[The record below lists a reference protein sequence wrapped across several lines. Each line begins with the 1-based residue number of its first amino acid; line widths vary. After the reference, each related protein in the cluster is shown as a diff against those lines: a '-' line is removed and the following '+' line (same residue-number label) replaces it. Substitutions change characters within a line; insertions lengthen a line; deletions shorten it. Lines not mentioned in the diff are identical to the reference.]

1 MPHDEFDVA
10 IVGAGAAGLGAAQ
23 ALARSSLSYV
33 VLEARER
40 PGGRAWT
47 DVLANGEAVDLGC
60 GWLHS
65 ADNNPLV
72 AIAEAQGREIDRS
85 PPPWARADAQIGRHR
100 DRSAAFGEAMER
112 FRARVEARPADAA
125 DVALDALLDPG
136 EPFAAMIDAVSTWYS
151 GAELHKIS
159 AADLA
164 AYDDTGVNWRVRGGY
179 GAVFAEIAGGLNV
192 RYGCQVRA
200 VDRSATALG
209 VETARGTVRAR
220 AAIVTLPS
228 DVIAQTPGL
237 FRPALPQKAEAAAD
251 LPLGLADK
259 LYIEVL
265 SPQDFPPDARAFGDI
280 SSRATGAYH
289 FRPQG
294 RPLIEGFF
302 GGECAE
308 ALERGG
314 EGAAWDFA
322 RAELIGL
329 FGAEMVKR
337 LRPLTF
343 YGWRTDPFARG
354 AYSYARPGKVAGRR
368 ALAAAVEDRIFF
380 AGEACS
386 PNLFS
391 TAHGAFE
398 TGREA
403 ARAAA
408 QALR

>member
-10 IVGAGAAGLGAAQ
+10 ILGAGAAGLGAAR
-23 ALARSSLSYV
+23 ALVGSGLTYV

-47 DVLANGEAVDLGC
+47 TVLDNGEAVDLGC

-65 ADNNPLV
+65 ADQNPLV
-72 AIAEAQGREIDRS
+72 AIAQAQGRAIDRS
-85 PPPWARADAQIGRHR
+85 PPPWARADAHIGPHR
-100 DRSAAFGEAMER
+100 DKMTAFAEAMGR
-112 FRARVEARPADAA
+112 FRERVETRAPDAPDA
-125 DVALDALLDPG
+125 PLDAYLDAN
-136 EPFAAMIDAVSTWYS
+136 EPFAPMIDAVSTYYS

-179 GAVFAEIAGGLNV
+179 GAVFAEMAAGLAV
-192 RYGCQVRA
+192 RYGCVVKS
-200 VDRSATALG
+200 VDHSGAGLSVATS
-209 VETARGTVRAR
+209 RGTIRAR
-220 AAIVTLPS
+220 AVIVTLPS
-228 DVIAQTPGL
+228 DVIAQTPDL
-237 FRPALPQKAEAAAD
+237 FRPALPEKTAAAAD

-259 LYIEVL
+259 LYIEVKAPL
-265 SPQDFPPDARAFGDI
+265 DLPSDSRAFGDI
-280 SSRATGAYH
+280 TRRATGAYH

-302 GGECAE
+302 GGEGAE

-322 RAELIGL
+322 RGELIGL
-329 FGAEMVKR
+329 FGADIVKH
-337 LRPLTF
+337 LRPLVF

-354 AYSYARPGKVAGRR
+354 AYSYAKPGKAASRR
-368 ALAAAVEDRIFF
+368 ALSAPVDARIFF

-386 PNLFS
+386 AHLFS
-391 TAHGAFE
+391 TAHGAFL
-398 TGREA
+398 TGEAA

-408 QALR
+408 KALA